1 MLIRGDLWI
10 FAQWVKFVEEEFRL
24 QALQKLQE
32 LQELQKLQALQ
43 ALQKLQALQAR
54 LQKRREGV
62 RSLTWGMKAKDNLRS
77 VRVWVVDWDGY
88 YYWNWRNLTNL
99 DYDAP
104 SIISGFVCNFASNLN
119 L

>member
-1 MLIRGDLWI
+1 M
-10 FAQWVKFVEEEFRL
+10 KFVEEEFRL

-43 ALQKLQALQAR
+43 ALQAR

-62 RSLTWGMKAKDNLRS
+62 RSLTWGMKAKDNLRC